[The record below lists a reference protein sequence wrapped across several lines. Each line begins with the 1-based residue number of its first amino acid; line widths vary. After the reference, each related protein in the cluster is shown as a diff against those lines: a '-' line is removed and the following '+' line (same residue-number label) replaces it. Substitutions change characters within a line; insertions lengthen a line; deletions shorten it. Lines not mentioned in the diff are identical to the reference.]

1 MPLPTASSAG
11 RVQAHAA
18 QTCLASPFFA
28 NSLKQAAPRA
38 HHARASPST
47 MGPISAVAAEPRLER
62 PDATGRF
69 GRFGGKYVPETL
81 IAALAELE
89 VAYAEAMADPE
100 FVVRQAGT
108 AARRGPPHVATHAVA
123 ASHAN
128 GGRLLSRPA
137 LPTLSPHPPRRF
149 LGRRS

>member
-1 MPLPTASSAG
+1 MPLPTASTAG

-18 QTCLASPFFA
+18 QTCLASPFLA
-28 NSLKQAAPRA
+28 NSLKQQAAPRA

-47 MGPISAVAAEPRLER
+47 MGPVSAVAAPRRLER

-89 VAYAEAMADPE
+89 VAYASAMADPE
-100 FVVRQAGT
+100 FVVRRGEKRDGDGMWGRGGT
-108 AARRGPPHVATHAVA
+108 CGG
-123 ASHAN
+123 
-128 GGRLLSRPA
+128 GGRASSAVCNAQRA
-137 LPTLSPHPPRRF
+137 A
-149 LGRRS
+149 